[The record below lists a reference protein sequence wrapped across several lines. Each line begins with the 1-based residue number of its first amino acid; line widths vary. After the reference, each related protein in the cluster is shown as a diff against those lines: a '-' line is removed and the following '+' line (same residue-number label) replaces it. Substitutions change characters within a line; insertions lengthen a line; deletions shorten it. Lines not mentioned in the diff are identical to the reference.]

1 MINVRNTRRLA
12 ALTALVLVLLAG
24 CGQSGASP
32 DTPPSG
38 HAPEET
44 ETAQTASPSDET
56 AAQTESPSQNEA
68 DTAVNR
74 GGTPVDALP
83 EDLPEKVTFCSGAG
97 AWRTNLSLACDGSF
111 TGQFTDWDA
120 GSDPTYPGG
129 LYRICTFS
137 GAFSDLCRLD
147 GYSYSMVLE
156 DLICQETQGEEW
168 VEDGTRYIGS
178 SPYGLEGGTVFY
190 LYTPETST
198 DVLTTEALQVGW
210 PEWNLPD
217 TVPEGQLGCWMLY
230 NQAMDQAFFSYE

>member
-32 DTPPSG
+32 DTPPGG

-83 EDLPEKVTFCSGAG
+83 EDLPE
-97 AWRTNLSLACDGSF
+97 
-111 TGQFTDWDA
+111 
-120 GSDPTYPGG
+120 
-129 LYRICTFS
+129 
-137 GAFSDLCRLD
+137 
-147 GYSYSMVLE
+147 E
-156 DLICQETQGEEW
+156 
-168 VEDGTRYIGS
+168 
-178 SPYGLEGGTVFY
+178 
-190 LYTPETST
+190 
-198 DVLTTEALQVGW
+198 
-210 PEWNLPD
+210 
-217 TVPEGQLGCWMLY
+217 VPEGQLGCWMLY
-230 NQAMDQAFFSYE
+230 NQDMDQAFFSYQ